1 MKVLTWTDYPIISG
15 EEQQTRWNK
24 VNDIIHLRK
33 AEEQWRVYQANVM
46 KGKRLVFDKHSF
58 EIISSWALEKFM
70 KNKKED
76 SLNFHLAELEIKKP
90 EINLGSPFFSLDNK
104 TWTLQDIGKIIRTHP
119 LVYRTTVLDS
129 TNFRQQFRLA
139 IIDLMRDYYLTK
151 AAYKRSLDKH
161 KEVKNTVNMWKD
173 SFLASNKAKNIVDE
187 AAEQGMVNKSD
198 QRALSELWNSKVDS
212 LKNKY
217 GYKIWINRALL
228 ARLDLTK
235 IDMIT
240 MKPGF
245 PYPLEVPQ
253 FPALAPSGNLDY
265 IKFTKPH

>member
-1 MKVLTWTDYPIISG
+1 
-15 EEQQTRWNK
+15 
-24 VNDIIHLRK
+24 
-33 AEEQWRVYQANVM
+33 
-46 KGKRLVFDKHSF
+46 
-58 EIISSWALEKFM
+58 
-70 KNKKED
+70 
-76 SLNFHLAELEIKKP
+76 
-90 EINLGSPFFSLDNK
+90 
-104 TWTLQDIGKIIRTHP
+104 
-119 LVYRTTVLDS
+119 VLDS
-129 TNFRQQFRLA
+129 TIFRQQFSLA
-139 IIDLMRDYYLTK
+139 FIDLMRDYYLTK

-198 QRALSELWNSKVDS
+198 QRALSEFWNSKVDS